1 MINFLLG
8 VRELVLSKTAKDGGI
23 VFLGNAV
30 SSVLGIIFTILA
42 ARFLGPAGWGLVAG
56 VGNLIPIIVA
66 LADLGLGAAVF
77 QYTAGKWG
85 TNEED
90 KARRVYGTALAIRVV
105 TVTTVSIF
113 IILFSSWLAKF
124 LFNSQDPA
132 LIFLTALGFLGVAL
146 LDFQIF
152 SIEAKQKW
160 VLAAVFISLTNV
172 FRVGFLLFLI
182 WAGQANI
189 FSVLVS
195 FSGSSLI
202 AFLASTLFLFNVP
215 RLHAGWQEFLKKSSS
230 FSAWMGGN
238 KIVSVLASRIDILI
252 LIQLA
257 GAHEAGI
264 YGAANRLAM
273 GVPLI
278 LGSFATVLAARFAS
292 LKNKR
297 ETIDFFKKAFG
308 LSFVIVIGL
317 IGGII
322 ITPLIIALLGPEYAR
337 SKEVL
342 HWLFVAMI
350 PFALSVP
357 SVNLLIYHF
366 KKPRIITLLSLVQLL
381 TTVTSLYLYVPL
393 LGVFAAVWA
402 LGISNIL
409 ILLVTYY
416 LSFKYLSQK

>member
-1 MINFLLG
+1 MVDILSYLYFLIA
-8 VRELVLSKTAKDGGI
+8 SKTAKGMMTILSGNFLSSAFGI
-23 VFLGNAV
+23 L
-30 SSVLGIIFTILA
+30 FTILA

-56 VGNLIPIIVA
+56 VGNLVPIIVA

-85 TNEED
+85 TKEED

-113 IILFSSWLAKF
+113 IILFSSWLAKS

-152 SIEAKQKW
+152 SIEARQKW
-160 VLAAVFISLTNV
+160 ALAAVFISLTNV
-172 FRVGFLLFLI
+172 LRVGFLLFLI

-252 LIQLA
+252 LIQLV

-273 GVPLI
+273 GVPLV

-292 LKNKR
+292 LKDKSEVIN
-297 ETIDFFKKAFG
+297 FFKKSFG
-308 LSFVIVIGL
+308 LSLVIVIGL
-317 IGGII
+317 IAGII
-322 ITPLIIALLGPEYAR
+322 VAPLIITLFGPEYVR
-337 SKEVL
+337 SREVL
-342 HWLFVAMI
+342 QWLFVAMI

-366 KKPRIITLLSLVQLL
+366 KKPRIITLLSILQLL
-381 TTVTSLYLYVPL
+381 MTVFFIYLYIPI
-393 LGVFAAVWA
+393 LGIFAAAWA
-402 LGISNIL
+402 LGLSNIL
-409 ILLVTYY
+409 TLFVTYY

>member
-1 MINFLLG
+1 MIDFLLG
-8 VRELVLSKTAKDGGI
+8 IRELALSKTAKDSSI

-30 SSVLGIIFTILA
+30 SSFLGIIFTVLA
-42 ARFLGPAGWGLVAG
+42 ARFLGPAGWGVVAG

-66 LADLGLGAAVF
+66 FADLGLGAAVF

-85 TNEED
+85 TKEED
-90 KARRVYGTALAIRVV
+90 KARRVYGTALAIRIITVV
-105 TVTTVSIF
+105 VVSMF
-113 IILFSSWLAKF
+113 LILFSSWFAKF
-124 LFNSQDPA
+124 LFNSQDPV

-160 VLAAVFISLTNV
+160 VLAAVFISLTNILRVV
-172 FRVGFLLFLI
+172 FLVFLI
-182 WAGQANI
+182 WFNQVNI
-189 FSVLVS
+189 FNVLVG
-195 FSGSSLI
+195 FSGSALI
-202 AFLASTLFLFNVP
+202 ASLVSTPFLFNVP
-215 RLHAGWQEFLKKSSS
+215 KLHTGWREFLKKFSS

-257 GAHEAGI
+257 GAYEAGI

-273 GVPLI
+273 GVPLV

-292 LKNKR
+292 LKDKS
-297 ETIDFFKKAFG
+297 ETIGFFKKAFG

-317 IGGII
+317 VAGVL
-322 ITPLIIALLGPEYAR
+322 ITPLIIALFGPEYAR
-337 SKEVL
+337 SSEVL
-342 HWLFVAMI
+342 QWLFVAMI

-366 KKPRIITLLSLVQLL
+366 KRPRIVTLLSVIQLL
-381 TTVTSLYLYVPL
+381 ITIFFLYLYVPL
-393 LGVFAAVWA
+393 LGIFAAVWA
-402 LGISNIL
+402 LGLSNIL
-409 ILLVTYY
+409 TLFVTYY

>member
-1 MINFLLG
+1 MLDLLLG
-8 VRELVLSKTAKDGGI
+8 FRELILSKTAKDSSV
-23 VFLGNAV
+23 VFFGNAV
-30 SSVLGIIFTILA
+30 SSILGIIFTILA
-42 ARFLGPAGWGLVAG
+42 ARFLGPAGWGVVAG

-66 LADLGLGAAVF
+66 FADLGLGAAVF

-85 TNEED
+85 TKEED
-90 KARRVYGTALAIRVV
+90 KARRVYGTALAIRIVAV
-105 TVTTVSIF
+105 AVASVF
-113 IILFSSWLAKF
+113 LILFSSWLAKF
-124 LFNSQDPA
+124 LFNSQDPM
-132 LIFLTALGFLGVAL
+132 LIFLTAVGFLGVAL

-160 VLAAVFISLTNV
+160 ALAAVFISLTNV
-172 FRVGFLLFLI
+172 FRIGFLLFLI

-195 FSGSSLI
+195 FSGSALI
-202 AFLASTLFLFNVP
+202 VFLASTLFVFNVP
-215 RLHAGWQEFLKKSSS
+215 KLYAGWQEFLKKSSS

-292 LKNKR
+292 LKDKS
-297 ETIDFFKKAFG
+297 ETVNFFKKALG
-308 LSFVIVIGL
+308 LSFMIVIGL
-317 IGGII
+317 AAGII
-322 ITPLIIALLGPEYAR
+322 VTPFFIALFGPEYVR

-342 HWLFVAMI
+342 QWLFVVMI

-366 KKPRIITLLSLVQLL
+366 KKPRIITLLSVIQLL
-381 TTVTSLYLYVPL
+381 ITVFFIYLYIPI
-393 LGVFAAVWA
+393 LGIYAAVWA
-402 LGISNIL
+402 LGLSNIL
-409 ILLVTYY
+409 TLLVTYY

>member
-1 MINFLLG
+1 MNILTQICS
-8 VRELVLSKTAKDGGI
+8 LVISKTTKGALMI
-23 VFLGNAV
+23 FSGNAL

-42 ARFLGPAGWGLVAG
+42 ARLLGPAGWGIVAG

-66 LADLGLGAAVF
+66 FTDFGLGAAVF

-85 TNEED
+85 TKDED
-90 KARRVYGTALAIRVV
+90 KARSVYGTALAIRVV
-105 TVTTVSIF
+105 TVTVVSIF
-113 IILFSSWLAKF
+113 LILFSSWFARF
-124 LFNSQDPA
+124 IFGSQDQM

-152 SIEAKQKW
+152 SIESRQNW
-160 VLAAVFISLTNV
+160 TLAAVFISLTNL
-172 FRVGFLLFLI
+172 FRVGLLLFLI
-182 WAGQANI
+182 WVGQANV

-257 GAHEAGI
+257 GTHEAGI

-273 GVPLI
+273 GVPLV

-292 LKNKR
+292 LKDKS
-297 ETIDFFKKAFG
+297 ETIGFFKKAFG
-308 LSFVIVIGL
+308 LSFSIAVGL
-317 IGGII
+317 VVGILFTPFI
-322 ITPLIIALLGPEYAR
+322 ISLFGPEYVR

-342 HWLFVAMI
+342 QWLFMAMI

-357 SVNLLIYHF
+357 SVNLLVYHF
-366 KKPRIITLLSLVQLL
+366 KKPRIITLLSIIQLL
-381 TTVTSLYLYVPL
+381 ITVFFLYLYVPL

-402 LGISNIL
+402 LGLSNIL
-409 ILLVTYY
+409 TLFVTYY

>member
-1 MINFLLG
+1 MVKL
-8 VRELVLSKTAKDGGI
+8 VSQSRELIFSKTTKDSFV

-42 ARFLGPAGWGLVAG
+42 ARFLGPAGWGVVAG

-85 TNEED
+85 TKEED
-90 KARRVYGTALAIRVV
+90 KARRVYGTALAIRAV
-105 TVTTVSIF
+105 TVTAVSIF

-132 LIFLTALGFLGVAL
+132 LIFLTVLGFLGVAL

-182 WAGQANI
+182 WVGQANI
-189 FSVLVS
+189 LSVLVS

-202 AFLASTLFLFNVP
+202 VFLASTLFIFNVP
-215 RLHAGWQEFLKKSSS
+215 KLHAGWQEFLKKSSS

-273 GVPLI
+273 GVPLV

-292 LKNKR
+292 LKDKS
-297 ETIDFFKKAFG
+297 ETIVFFKKAFG
-308 LSFVIVIGL
+308 LSFIIVIGL
-317 IGGII
+317 IAGII
-322 ITPLIIALLGPEYAR
+322 ITPLIITLLGPEYVR

-342 HWLFVAMI
+342 QWLFAAMI

-366 KKPRIITLLSLVQLL
+366 KKPRMITLLSILQLL
-381 TTVTSLYLYVPL
+381 ITVFFIYLYIPI
-393 LGVFAAVWA
+393 LGIFAAVWA
-402 LGISNIL
+402 LGLSNIL
-409 ILLVTYY
+409 TLLVTYY
-416 LSFKYLSQK
+416 LSFKYLSRK